1 MSQISHKQMILSAA
15 TKILSD
21 SQALRNHMRKTKPC
35 HYAHNCKHL
44 SECGDAHFLEEYRIP
59 MCLFLEFCQKGDC
72 KMYHP
77 HLGAPHEY
85 ISFMGI
91 NKVLLSRQEWE
102 NKRHTYNSARA
113 FMADKERLRQ
123 HIYRTRAC
131 PNGAECKNKEGCQN
145 AHFLEEYRIP
155 ICLFLNFCDEADCHY
170 FHPTREAREKF
181 LSEKAPTFKYVNY
194 EEYCRN
200 VADKEKRLYL
210 VRPLVGPNPLAVASP
225 VKMAGNARTKFCSFV
240 KDKKMCAKMG
250 CTYAHSVEEL
260 VNGYEMDIPRVFMRP
275 AHKNSIERKME
286 WEQMKIFRQL
296 QAEENGEKVEEDE
309 NDQIEEVLEEIENE
323 IEDVER
329 HKEDFLREVDGMEE
343 LDEFDEGV
351 VFETFT
357 YPAWSAFGEKYNVE
371 KYKFC
376 WADDDSEEYY
386 EGDQE

>member
-1 MSQISHKQMILSAA
+1 
-15 TKILSD
+15 
-21 SQALRNHMRKTKPC
+21 
-35 HYAHNCKHL
+35 
-44 SECGDAHFLEEYRIP
+44 
-59 MCLFLEFCQKGDC
+59 
-72 KMYHP
+72 
-77 HLGAPHEY
+77 
-85 ISFMGI
+85 
-91 NKVLLSRQEWE
+91 
-102 NKRHTYNSARA
+102 
-113 FMADKERLRQ
+113 
-123 HIYRTRAC
+123 
-131 PNGAECKNKEGCQN
+131 
-145 AHFLEEYRIP
+145 
-155 ICLFLNFCDEADCHY
+155 
-170 FHPTREAREKF
+170 
-181 LSEKAPTFKYVNY
+181 
-194 EEYCRN
+194 
-200 VADKEKRLYL
+200 
-210 VRPLVGPNPLAVASP
+210 
-225 VKMAGNARTKFCSFV
+225 
-240 KDKKMCAKMG
+240 
-250 CTYAHSVEEL
+250 
-260 VNGYEMDIPRVFMRP
+260 MRP